1 MLIYKRA
8 FSSESSFPTHL
19 CQFILILLWARLY
32 FKRNILWV
40 LILWDSLKF
49 AQVIFQTKQPKVL
62 FEKMWKVQFEGAR
75 QVPPLNIDSGGG
87 GGLGGQTHLWII
99 LCSWWY
105 HRLACF
111 FIHLLCLCVW
121 YMAIYIDVVSSA
133 RGMRLKSSCLLV
145 QKSIICKWGKSTI
158 WKWGNPQFANKARHS
173 SSVLCVMPWH
183 GGELKY
189 IWPLVKFN
197 KAHVD
202 TSHLAASQHVI

>member
-121 YMAIYIDVVSSA
+121 YMAILHWCGLVWERHAFGIQ
-133 RGMRLKSSCLLV
+133 LSSCAKIHNLQVRKIQNLQMGKIQNLKMRKIHNMQV
-145 QKSIICKWGKSTI
+145 NKSTICKWEKSTICRWGKSTI
-158 WKWGNPQFANKARHS
+158 YKLGKS
-173 SSVLCVMPWH
+173 TIC
-183 GGELKY
+183 K
-189 IWPLVKFN
+189 
-197 KAHVD
+197 
-202 TSHLAASQHVI
+202 

>member
-1 MLIYKRA
+1 MVSPFLTVRWTPCNNANLLLIYKRA

-49 AQVIFQTKQPKVL
+49 AQVIFQTKQPMVL

-87 GGLGGQTHLWII
+87 GGLGGQTRLWII

-121 YMAIYIDVVSSA
+121 YIAIFYIDVVSSA
-133 RGMRLKSSCLLV
+133 RGMRLESSCLLV
-145 QKSIICKWGKSTI
+145 QKSTICKWGKSKI
-158 WKWGNPQFANKARHS
+158 WKWEKSTICKWINPPFANEKNPQFADEEN
-173 SSVLCVMPWH
+173 PQ
-183 GGELKY
+183 
-189 IWPLVKFN
+189 FTN
-197 KAHVD
+197 
-202 TSHLAASQHVI
+202 